1 MGIADMKEM
10 APSLMLALIC
20 SALARG
26 TQEESVR
33 GVCHALSDNRILA
46 WEKCH
51 DMRMGEENGSQQ
63 EENGEKTYKLVA
75 SKTECAGTETSSSE
89 VSVQACASKCT
100 AEWFAFGRQSGR
112 CSGSTC
118 KCLCE
123 TVGKDCKQVSHP
135 HYDLYKNGGA
145 GGEHGAGERGND
157 WFQKFSSA
165 LAKPTNAPVTDPT
178 GAPIADPTGAPIA
191 APTGAPT
198 KYTGKCNVEL
208 DVEHGEK
215 PCVTCADSGGSSCT
229 SCQQGHFLNVKK
241 VDGRV
246 QIGQCLDASKAVLN
260 TCVVSECH
268 DAEHGLYIKH
278 SSTHVVCSRICK
290 FGGEYT
296 RTKNMKRKGPDNS
309 VTIYKDEK
317 FALKGG
323 WSPRVRYLT
332 APECVFHK
340 VIYCRRSKEG
350 DAAKCRSKCKD
361 LKRSVAKRNCVRRYC
376 EKCRVRKSAHCHAIV
391 PAGWGNRVATKE
403 QQDECKYAIDPCVNI
418 ARML

>member
-1 MGIADMKEM
+1 M
-10 APSLMLALIC
+10 C
-20 SALARG
+20 
-26 TQEESVR
+26 T
-33 GVCHALSDNRILA
+33 C
-46 WEKCH
+46 
-51 DMRMGEENGSQQ
+51 
-63 EENGEKTYKLVA
+63 
-75 SKTECAGTETSSSE
+75 CA
-89 VSVQACASKCT
+89 
-100 AEWFAFGRQSGR
+100 
-112 CSGSTC
+112 
-118 KCLCE
+118 
-123 TVGKDCKQVSHP
+123 
-135 HYDLYKNGGA
+135 GGA

-215 PCVTCADSGGSSCT
+215 PCVTCAGSRGTRCT
-229 SCQQGHFLNVKK
+229 SCQQGHFLHVMK

-260 TCVVSECH
+260 TCVASACH
-268 DAEHGLYIKH
+268 DAENGLHLKH

-290 FGGEYT
+290 YGGDYT
-296 RTKNMKRKGPDNS
+296 LTKNMKRKGPDNS